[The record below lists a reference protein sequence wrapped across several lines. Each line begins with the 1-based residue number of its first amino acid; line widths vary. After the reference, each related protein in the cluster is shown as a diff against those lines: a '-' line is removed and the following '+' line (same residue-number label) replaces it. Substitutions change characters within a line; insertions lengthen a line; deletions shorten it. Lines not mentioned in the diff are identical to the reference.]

1 MANFCLSI
9 SLIFLINFKLSIS
22 LECIMCKESQYPN
35 QCGATFNPLPAT
47 IPKIECDETCV
58 TFKNAY
64 DNGCKYFV
72 YGIHLMDSKLFLK
85 KTNN

>member
-9 SLIFLINFKLSIS
+9 SLIFLINFKLSIA

-47 IPKIECDETCV
+47 IPTIQCDETCV

-64 DNGCKYFV
+64 DNGCKYFI
-72 YGIHLMDSKLFLK
+72 YGIYIL
-85 KTNN
+85 